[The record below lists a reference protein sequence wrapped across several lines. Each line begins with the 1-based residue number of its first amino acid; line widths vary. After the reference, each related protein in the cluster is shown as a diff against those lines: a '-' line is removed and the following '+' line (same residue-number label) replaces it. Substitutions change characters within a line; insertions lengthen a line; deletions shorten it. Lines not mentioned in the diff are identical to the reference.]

1 MDTSLM
7 INIVIIVFAG
17 LFFYTRFA
25 PVKGLRNLNDADFR
39 SAVQQSKD
47 SLLIDVREPHE
58 YKGGFIPGAKNIPLS
73 QLSQRMN
80 EIPKDRDVFLY
91 CRSGMRSKSAAKKLG
106 RGGYR
111 KLAHLQGGI
120 GAWSGKVT
128 K

>member
-1 MDTSLM
+1 MDISVI
-7 INIVIIVFAG
+7 INIVIIVFVG

-25 PVKGLRNLNDADFR
+25 PVKGLRNLHDADFR

-73 QLSQRMN
+73 QLSRRMG
-80 EIPKDRDVFLY
+80 EIPKERDVFLY
-91 CRSGMRSKSAAKKLG
+91 CRSGMRSKNAAKMLA
-106 RGGYR
+106 RNGYR

-120 GAWSGKVT
+120 GAWSGKLSR
-128 K
+128 